1 LGSLKIGRRDF
12 LTLIISTLIAV
23 GLIGLSIFWT
33 RFKIEKESKKI
44 ELKIKLPQPSYKSKT
59 SIEEALK
66 RRRSIRE
73 YEDKPLT
80 IKHVSQLF
88 WAAQGV
94 TKPDPWLRAGGF
106 KTAPSAGATYPLE
119 VYMVV
124 KKGGV
129 EGLEPGIYHYLPKT
143 HEIELIKKGDYSK
156 ELMKAALDQEY
167 VEAAPVNMVITAI
180 YERTTGRYGDRGIRY
195 VHMEVGHVGENIY
208 LQCVSLG
215 LGCVV
220 IGAFHDDQVKEILGV
235 DEAPLY
241 IIPIGFR
248 KS

>member
-1 LGSLKIGRRDF
+1 MGSLKIGRRDF

-44 ELKIKLPQPSYKSKT
+44 ELKIKLPQPSYKSET

-220 IGAFHDDQVKEILGV
+220 IGAFHDAQVKEILGV

>member
-220 IGAFHDDQVKEILGV
+220 IGAFHDAQVKEILGV